1 MWWTRHDSPAGS
13 EHLGET
19 GKEKEIPLDDVN
31 VSARLTKITSR
42 DENNDAEKGKKDEKC
57 LDDQDKAL
65 GSEEVKSNIVI
76 IG

>member
-1 MWWTRHDSPAGS
+1 M
-13 EHLGET
+13 
-19 GKEKEIPLDDVN
+19 
-31 VSARLTKITSR
+31 SARLTKITSR